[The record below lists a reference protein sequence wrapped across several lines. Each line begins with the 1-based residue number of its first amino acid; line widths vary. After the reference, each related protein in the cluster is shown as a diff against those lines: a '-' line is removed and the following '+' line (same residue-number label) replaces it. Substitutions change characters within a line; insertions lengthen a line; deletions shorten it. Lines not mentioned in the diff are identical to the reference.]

1 MVVNEIEDLT
11 ISVED
16 NIKDASSIK
25 YILMMNFECEKEQC
39 RE

>member
-11 ISVED
+11 ISVEH
-16 NIKDASSIK
+16 NIKDAFTLT
-25 YILMMNFECEKEQC
+25 YILKMNFECEKEQC